1 MSEGFLEAL
10 LYSDD
15 NLVPTSLPPS
25 FPQGPEGLVGTTFP
39 PLVHTKAETEV
50 PRNI

>member
-25 FPQGPEGLVGTTFP
+25 FPQGPGG
-39 PLVHTKAETEV
+39 HHV
-50 PRNI
+50 PSAGPH